1 LIDNLKK
8 INLIIKLRK
17 LGITNAKVL
26 SIIEKIPREKFI
38 DKELSYKAY
47 QNNALPIDCNQT
59 ISQPAVVAKMTELLV
74 PQKSFNVLEIGTGSG
89 YQTAI
94 LSKIFKRVYTIERY
108 AQLFN
113 KAKNILTK
121 QKINN
126 IIYYH
131 GDGLKGWPAKFSF
144 KRIIITAVSKKIPN
158 GIMQQLSND
167 GIMILPLIHNNEQFL
182 TKIIK
187 KNNKIYLERFWRVK
201 FVPLLSGIE

>member
-201 FVPLLSGIE
+201 FVPLLSGTE